1 MIRQQRIPILKSS
14 TYQKSYFKHEVVG
27 SASPGSPDHY
37 FEINRRC
44 LWKELIAPHRLDF
57 YMVFLVTQ
65 GEGMHTFGSKEHH
78 IRQNM
83 LGFIGPDI
91 VNSWQAK
98 MNDQQGFFV
107 SFSESFFNEGHENKH
122 FLKQLPFYQMDGNSV
137 LNLNEDQNQY
147 FVNLLQLMLDEY
159 QHGSAYSSPILQT
172 QLQLLLHKANAQVQ
186 TDFTFQNA
194 IALNS
199 HRLVKSFRELYLR
212 DFHNLGIGKGLM
224 LKKVKEYAGELGV
237 SQNHLNDMVKL
248 VTGRSAGQLIRQQLI
263 HHVTGCLLH
272 ADKSIS
278 EIAYAL
284 GFEDP
289 SYFARFY
296 KSQTGKS
303 PTEFRESQQSVKS
316 T

>member
-1 MIRQQRIPILKSS
+1 MVRQQRIPILKSN
-14 TYQKSYFKHEVVG
+14 TYQKSYFKQETARP
-27 SASPGSPDHY
+27 SLTSSSNHY
-37 FEINRRC
+37 FEINKRC
-44 LWKELIAPHRLDF
+44 LCKESIAPHRLDF
-57 YMVFLVTQ
+57 YMVFLVTR
-65 GEGMHTFGSKEHH
+65 GEGTHTSGSKEHH
-78 IRQNM
+78 IHENM
-83 LGFIGPDI
+83 LGFIGPDM
-91 VNSWQAK
+91 VNSWQAE
-98 MNDQQGFFV
+98 MAEQHGFFV

-122 FLKQLPFYQMDGNSV
+122 FLQQLPFYHMDGNSV
-137 LNLNEDQNQY
+137 LRLNEEQTSY
-147 FVNLLQLMLDEY
+147 YLNLLQLMLEEY
-159 QHGSAYSSPILQT
+159 QNGSVHSAPILRA

-186 TDFTFQNA
+186 TDHAFQNA

-199 HRLVKSFRELYLR
+199 HRMVKSFRELYLR

-224 LKKVKEYAGELGV
+224 LKKVKEYAEELGV
-237 SQNHLNDMVKL
+237 SQNHLNDTVKL

-263 HHVTGCLLH
+263 HHVTGCLMH

-303 PTEFRESQQSVKS
+303 PTEFREAQQSVKS